1 MATQT
6 TPARTVPLRRAD
18 AFKRAL
24 EHVTEI
30 KEKQQKKIGDIYG
43 SLCLNFPVML
53 RQNGL
58 RQTIAFIEDK
68 ASAKDERAR
77 AYQLLRSH
85 IAANLGLNESKLVDL
100 LRDASALEIVRYTRL
115 LLAAWIYY
123 KRFAVS
129 ILGAEATAEP
139 DGQYRQQGAA
149 R

>member
-30 KEKQQKKIGDIYG
+30 KEKQQKEIGDIYG

-100 LRDASALEIVRYTRL
+100 LRDTRL